1 MCPLPQFFNLTL
13 PSLMAALLL
22 SFSASAM
29 AQWQWLDK
37 EGRKVYSDRA
47 PPGDVLEKDI
57 IKRPGGQVKGA
68 AKPQNTAPLGSP
80 QNPIGSTGNT
90 STTAAAAVPAQG
102 AASVPK
108 LSAGVDKDLEA
119 KKKQAA
125 DADAAKQK
133 AAEEQNTKLR
143 IENCARAKQA
153 KINFESGVRIGRT
166 NAQGEREVMDDATRA
181 EELKRAQS
189 AIDTNCR

>member
-1 MCPLPQFFNLTL
+1 MPLIPNRFQKKLPRLLAVLSCSVCLT
-13 PSLMAALLL
+13 
-22 SFSASAM
+22 AM
-29 AQWQWLDK
+29 AQWQWMDK

-57 IKRPGGQVKGA
+57 LKRPGGMAKGTV
-68 AKPQNTAPLGSP
+68 KPQNSAPLGSP
-80 QNPIGSTGNT
+80 QNPIGSNGAAQGN
-90 STTAAAAVPAQG
+90 APAAVPAQA

-108 LSAGVDKDLEA
+108 LAAGVDKDLEA

-125 DADAAKQK
+125 DAEAAKQK
-133 AAEEQNTKLR
+133 AVEEQNTKLR

-153 KINFESGVRIGRT
+153 KTNFESGVRIGRT
-166 NAQGEREVMDDATRA
+166 NDKGEREVMDDAARA

>member
-1 MCPLPQFFNLTL
+1 MTLIPPSFRRWLPRLVGA
-13 PSLMAALLL
+13 MACCTCMT
-22 SFSASAM
+22 AM

-57 IKRPGGQVKGA
+57 IKRPGGVAKGSV
-68 AKPQNTAPLGSP
+68 KPQNSALLGSP
-80 QNPIGSTGNT
+80 QNPIGS
-90 STTAAAAVPAQG
+90 ADPKPVAAVPAQA

-108 LSAGVDKDLEA
+108 LAAGVDKDLEQ

-125 DADAAKQK
+125 DAEAAKQK
-133 AAEEQNTKLR
+133 AVEEQNTKLR

-153 KINFESGVRIGRT
+153 KTNFESGVRIGRT
-166 NAQGEREVMDDATRA
+166 NDKGEREVMDDAARA